1 MQFWSLSFFCVHLF
15 SFAAVIRFL
24 FYLPSSVLFLLY
36 GCGIYRDHDGINENK
51 KRKIPSTFH
60 LTKNTFCF
68 LFSCF
73 SFLFVCLFAAFFFF
87 LSLSLFNEVNKMGN
101 YVLMSFRNNDTK
113 QPRTV
118 QTRPERQK
126 DRKTAKERREPG
138 RNEARNTSIIRS
150 WPQLSL

>member
-1 MQFWSLSFFCVHLF
+1 MQFLKFVVFSHLF

-68 LFSCF
+68 FVFLFLF
-73 SFLFVCLFAAFFFF
+73 FVCLFVCCSFF
-87 LSLSLFNEVNKMGN
+87 LSLSFFFFFNEVNKMGN

-126 DRKTAKERREPG
+126 DRKTATERREPG

-150 WPQLSL
+150 